1 VLYQCIKCEEFS
13 KEIAAVVVL
22 FKEHHNRAIKLL
34 KLRALLFI
42 VGFFVSALYHVMQ
55 LCERLLLDHAHR
67 LNGKAN
73 PLHKGIIFCLTAPS
87 SSLRLR
93 CRPVVK
99 KLVSV
104 LGGTQLAR
112 SLLKEFTIFLETAK
126 IRSGEAVRENKD
138 GSDIGPGGGVEITAK
153 MAVNCI
159 TTFCSGSNLAPEDAQ
174 LLALD
179 SLISCHHPAIG
190 M

>member
-1 VLYQCIKCEEFS
+1 M
-13 KEIAAVVVL
+13 
-22 FKEHHNRAIKLL
+22 KLL
-34 KLRALLFI
+34 KPYAILFKVALS
-42 VGFFVSALYHVMQ
+42 VSALYHVMQ

-112 SLLKEFTIFLETAK
+112 SLLKEFTRFLETAK
-126 IRSGEAVRENKD
+126 IQSGESVKENKD
-138 GSDIGPGGGVEITAK
+138 GPDTGSGGGGEITAK
-153 MAVNCI
+153 VAVNCI
-159 TTFCSGSNLAPEDAQ
+159 ITFCSGSNLVPEDAQ